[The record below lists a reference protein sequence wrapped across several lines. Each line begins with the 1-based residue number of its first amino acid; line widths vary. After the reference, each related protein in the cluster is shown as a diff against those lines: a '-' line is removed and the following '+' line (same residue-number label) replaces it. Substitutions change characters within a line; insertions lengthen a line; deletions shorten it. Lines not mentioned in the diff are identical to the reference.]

1 MILLY
6 NQIKYIYFN
15 NKSKEMCEK
24 IIGGNTMQELE
35 TRIVDIDVDN
45 IRKILSENN
54 AEKVKSEDQINDIY
68 DFEDGRLLAQ
78 KGYARI
84 RTVNDRINNKTV
96 VFMTTKKML
105 SQERFKVMEEN
116 ETIID
121 NKTMG
126 EGIFKSLGLIK
137 KESIKKYRE
146 SYKLFDSL
154 IEIDIN
160 DKSFC
165 PFPYLEIETSSEEEL
180 KKIVS
185 ILGYTLE
192 DTTSATIYDIL
203 KERNL
208 SPKNNKGL

>member
-1 MILLY
+1 MH
-6 NQIKYIYFN
+6 
-15 NKSKEMCEK
+15 
-24 IIGGNTMQELE
+24 ELE
-35 TRIVDIDVDN
+35 TRIIDIDVDN
-45 IRKILSENN
+45 IRKILLENN
-54 AEKVKSEDQINDIY
+54 AQKVKSEDQINDIY

-84 RTVNDRINNKTV
+84 RTVNDLLLNKTI
-96 VFMTTKKML
+96 VFMTTKKMI
-105 SQERFKVMEEN
+105 SQERFKIMEEN

-121 NKTMG
+121 DKTMG

-137 KESIKKYRE
+137 KESIKKYR
-146 SYKLFDSL
+146 LFNSL

-180 KKIVS
+180 QKIVT

-192 DTTSATIYDIL
+192 DTTAATIYDIL

>member
-1 MILLY
+1 MH
-6 NQIKYIYFN
+6 
-15 NKSKEMCEK
+15 
-24 IIGGNTMQELE
+24 ELE
-35 TRIVDIDVDN
+35 TRIIDIDVDN
-45 IRKILSENN
+45 IRKLLLENN
-54 AEKVKSEDQINDIY
+54 AQKVKSEDQINDIY

-84 RTVNDRINNKTV
+84 RTVNDLLLNKTI
-96 VFMTTKKML
+96 VFMTTKKMI
-105 SQERFKVMEEN
+105 SQERFKIMEEN

-121 NKTMG
+121 DKTMG
-126 EGIFKSLGLIK
+126 EGIFKSLGLMK

-146 SYKLFDSL
+146 SYRLFNSL

-180 KKIVS
+180 EKIVT

-208 SPKNNKGL
+208 SPQNSKGL

>member
-1 MILLY
+1 MH
-6 NQIKYIYFN
+6 
-15 NKSKEMCEK
+15 
-24 IIGGNTMQELE
+24 ELE
-35 TRIVDIDVDN
+35 TRIIDIDVDN
-45 IRKILSENN
+45 IRKILLENN
-54 AEKVKSEDQINDIY
+54 AQKVKSEDQINDIY

-84 RTVNDRINNKTV
+84 RTVNDLLLNKTI
-96 VFMTTKKML
+96 VFMTTKKMI
-105 SQERFKVMEEN
+105 SQERFKIMDEN

-121 NKTMG
+121 DKTMG
-126 EGIFKSLGLIK
+126 EGIFKSLGLMK

-146 SYKLFDSL
+146 SYRLFNSL

-180 KKIVS
+180 EKIVT

-208 SPKNNKGL
+208 SPQNSKGL